1 MGKGEATRQRIIE
14 VAAPIFNRRGY
25 AACSLSELMEATGM
39 EKGGIYRHF
48 ASKEELAA
56 EAFKYALAVNV
67 KLRTDHLADV
77 AGAVNKLRRVVDL
90 FVETP
95 SAVVGGCPLMNTAIE
110 ADDGNPVLRQLA
122 LDGIQAWKRRLEK
135 IVREGLRA
143 GEIREGTVPRQ
154 VANVLVSTLEG
165 ALMISRM
172 EGDKRALWDA
182 RAALEAMLM
191 RIEAEDTC

>member
-1 MGKGEATRQRIIE
+1 
-14 VAAPIFNRRGY
+14 
-25 AACSLSELMEATGM
+25 
-39 EKGGIYRHF
+39 
-48 ASKEELAA
+48 
-56 EAFKYALAVNV
+56 
-67 KLRTDHLADV
+67 
-77 AGAVNKLRRVVDL
+77 
-90 FVETP
+90 
-95 SAVVGGCPLMNTAIE
+95 MNTAIE

-143 GEIREGTVPRQ
+143 GEIREGTVPRH